1 MLLALP
7 TCSNLPDWE
16 VDDQAL
22 FTVLDRRGVTYETPI
37 WDDPAVDWSRY
48 DAVLIRTT
56 WDYQEK
62 LPTFVNWVR
71 EASAQTRLIN
81 PPGVVEWNTH
91 KTYLR
96 DLAEHGAVVT
106 PTLWLD
112 AGSEVDLKAALNERG
127 WTKAFIKPMVGAT
140 ARETLRF
147 EANERGLNQAMAHL
161 ARLLPTEGMMIQP
174 YVSTVETDGEL
185 SAIYFGGRFSHG
197 VQKIPVLGDYRVQE
211 DFGAKDV
218 DYEFSSEDLRAI
230 DKVFTALDA
239 VMKDRFPGEELAYGR
254 VDFLRA
260 ESGQLWLNELELVE
274 PSLFFRRAPASAE
287 RLADVL
293 LTRLG

>member
-1 MLLALP
+1 
-7 TCSNLPDWE
+7 
-16 VDDQAL
+16 
-22 FTVLDRRGVTYETPI
+22 
-37 WDDPAVDWSRY
+37 
-48 DAVLIRTT
+48 
-56 WDYQEK
+56 
-62 LPTFVNWVR
+62 
-71 EASAQTRLIN
+71 
-81 PPGVVEWNTH
+81 
-91 KTYLR
+91 
-96 DLAEHGAVVT
+96 
-106 PTLWLD
+106 
-112 AGSEVDLKAALNERG
+112 
-127 WTKAFIKPMVGAT
+127 
-140 ARETLRF
+140 
-147 EANERGLNQAMAHL
+147 
-161 ARLLPTEGMMIQP
+161 MIQP